1 MAIATILGQILC
13 RSNYT
18 WKKEDINVLCS
29 S

>member
-1 MAIATILGQILC
+1 MVIATILGQILF

-18 WKKEDINVLCS
+18 WKKEDINVLYS